1 MKNRIL
7 NRSFMLLALLGVLFT
22 SCKKDHYDEPPI
34 QDLPIGQV
42 YTIDQIL
49 ALESGFVFNEDAS
62 VYGTITADEVSGN
75 LYKAAF
81 MQDPETGKAIEL
93 YLNATSGVRIGD
105 RVRIY
110 LKGVTYALYNGL
122 PQLSNFEPDGHIII
136 EANNQPI
143 EPLETSI
150 SEICSGSIAPGSLVK
165 LKHVKFTEKNT
176 FADPTTYGNRTLVD
190 SADYTKQVTVRTSNY
205 ANFANDSLPQGNGE
219 MIAIASI
226 YNSTW
231 QLLIRSARELKF
243 DGYHPTGELPYYQDF
258 ASSFGS
264 YSTYDVL
271 GEQKWIIDYETA
283 KMTGY
288 VGNTNYANEDWL
300 ISSRFSLENISAACV
315 TMTYVARFF
324 SNINNDITIL
334 VSSDY
339 ISGNDPNSASWTS
352 VPFAWSESQDWY
364 TFATTT
370 ADLSQFVGQKVNLA
384 VRYLSTDV
392 KAGTLEIK
400 SILIQ
405 EGSGPTPPP
414 GPTPGGEVQ
423 AMPYTQDFSS
433 AMGTYGAYSV
443 LGAEEWVID
452 HFTAKMSGYS
462 GSSHANEDWLYSS
475 PVAITGVNH
484 AKVAVNYVAQY
495 QTNLAN
501 DVTLQVSSDYI
512 YGSDPT
518 TATWTQMS
526 VSYPN
531 TSNWN
536 DFKTIET
543 SLDEFIGRTV
553 TIAIKYISDD
563 SQSRTFEVKTI
574 TVEEGEAG
582 GGGGQTIV
590 GDGSRTNPYLA
601 NDILLLN
608 TMESDGN
615 KYWVKGYV
623 VGTIDSENQYTYVF
637 SASTSV
643 YSNIILS
650 SDVNTTSQDACIPI
664 QLPVGAVRTGL
675 NLADNSGNY
684 LQEVLLYGTLE
695 KYFNLPGVKNV
706 SYAEINGNSFG
717 TEPGGGGGVGIE
729 YFNQTLTSQNS
740 FNTFSSYSV
749 TGEQEWYFNTSNPT
763 YGAVMSGFQNNVSY
777 ENEDWFISP
786 AIDLSNSTNPVL
798 VFDHARGPESSI
810 NIGVEEG
817 YYTVWVTNDY
827 TTGED
832 PTGERW
838 TELTGVAQPT
848 IKWDFVSSGNLS
860 IPAEYRT
867 ANCRIAFRYL
877 SADGASA
884 TWEIKNVIVMEP

>member
-1 MKNRIL
+1 
-7 NRSFMLLALLGVLFT
+7 MLLALLGVLFT

-34 QDLPIGQV
+34 QDLPVGQV

-62 VYGTITADEVSGN
+62 VYGIITADEVSGN

-143 EPLETSI
+143 QPLETTI
-150 SEICSGSIAPGSLVK
+150 AEICNGNIAPGSLVK
-165 LKHVKFTEKNT
+165 LSSVMFTEKNT

-190 SADYTKQVTVRTSNY
+190 PVDYSKTVIVRTSNY
-205 ANFANDSLPQGNGE
+205 ANFANDSLPQGTGN
-219 MIAIASI
+219 MVAIASL

-231 QLLIRSARELKF
+231 QLLIRSARELDF
-243 DGYHPTGELPYYQDF
+243 SGYHPTGELPYYQDF
-258 ASSFGS
+258 ASSFG
-264 YSTYDVL
+264 TYDTCNVF
-271 GEQKWIIDYETA
+271 GQQAWAIDYETA

-324 SNINNDITIL
+324 SNINNDITVL

-414 GPTPGGEVQ
+414 
-423 AMPYTQDFSS
+423 
-433 AMGTYGAYSV
+433 
-443 LGAEEWVID
+443 
-452 HFTAKMSGYS
+452 
-462 GSSHANEDWLYSS
+462 
-475 PVAITGVNH
+475 
-484 AKVAVNYVAQY
+484 
-495 QTNLAN
+495 
-501 DVTLQVSSDYI
+501 
-512 YGSDPT
+512 
-518 TATWTQMS
+518 
-526 VSYPN
+526 
-531 TSNWN
+531 
-536 DFKTIET
+536 
-543 SLDEFIGRTV
+543 
-553 TIAIKYISDD
+553 
-563 SQSRTFEVKTI
+563 
-574 TVEEGEAG
+574 
-582 GGGGQTIV
+582 GQTIV

-664 QLPVGAVRTGL
+664 QLPVGAIRTGL

-695 KYFNLPGVKNV
+695 IYFNLPGVKNV

-749 TGEQEWYFNTSNPT
+749 TGEQEWYFKTSNPT

>member
-1 MKNRIL
+1 MKKLVNYTFI
-7 NRSFMLLALLGVLFT
+7 LLAMLGVMFT

-49 ALESGFVFNEDAS
+49 DLESGFVFNEDAS

-105 RVRIY
+105 RVRVY

-136 EANNQPI
+136 MANNQPI
-143 EPLETSI
+143 EPMETSI
-150 SEICSGSIAPGSLVK
+150 AEICGGNIAPGSLVK
-165 LKHVKFTEKNT
+165 LNNVMFTEHNT
-176 FADPTTYGNRTLVD
+176 FADATTYGNRTLVD
-190 SADYTKQVTVRTSNY
+190 PTDYSKTVTVRTSNY
-205 ANFANDSLPQGNGE
+205 ANFANDSLPQGTGN
-219 MIAIASI
+219 MIAIASL
-226 YNSTW
+226 YNTTW
-231 QLLIRSARELKF
+231 QLLIRSAKELEF
-243 DGYHPTGELPYYQDF
+243 EGYHPTGELPYYQTF
-258 ASSFGS
+258 VSSFG
-264 YSTYDVL
+264 TYDTCNVF
-271 GEQKWIIDYETA
+271 GHQSWIIDFNTA

-288 VGNTNYANEDWL
+288 ENNTNFANEDWL
-300 ISSRFSLENISAACV
+300 ISSRFSLENVSSASV
-315 TMTYVARFF
+315 TMSYVARFF
-324 SNINNDITIL
+324 NNINNDLAIV

-339 ISGNDPNSASWTS
+339 VSGDPNTASWTN
-352 VPFAWSESQDWY
+352 VPFAWTEGNDWY

-370 ADLSQFVGQKVNLA
+370 ADLSQFVGQKVTLA
-384 VRYLSTDV
+384 VKYLSTDA
-392 KAGTLEIK
+392 KAGTLEIQ

-414 GPTPGGEVQ
+414 
-423 AMPYTQDFSS
+423 
-433 AMGTYGAYSV
+433 
-443 LGAEEWVID
+443 
-452 HFTAKMSGYS
+452 
-462 GSSHANEDWLYSS
+462 
-475 PVAITGVNH
+475 
-484 AKVAVNYVAQY
+484 
-495 QTNLAN
+495 
-501 DVTLQVSSDYI
+501 
-512 YGSDPT
+512 
-518 TATWTQMS
+518 
-526 VSYPN
+526 
-531 TSNWN
+531 
-536 DFKTIET
+536 
-543 SLDEFIGRTV
+543 
-553 TIAIKYISDD
+553 
-563 SQSRTFEVKTI
+563 
-574 TVEEGEAG
+574 
-582 GGGGQTIV
+582 GQTIV